1 VLNKTRLDRRK
12 NGIGYSGHAMDAAGK
27 KSSVYVASLRR
38 KRLEVVG
45 ILIDY
50 LDIAESLEVC
60 LVTMG

>member
-1 VLNKTRLDRRK
+1 
-12 NGIGYSGHAMDAAGK
+12 MDAAGK